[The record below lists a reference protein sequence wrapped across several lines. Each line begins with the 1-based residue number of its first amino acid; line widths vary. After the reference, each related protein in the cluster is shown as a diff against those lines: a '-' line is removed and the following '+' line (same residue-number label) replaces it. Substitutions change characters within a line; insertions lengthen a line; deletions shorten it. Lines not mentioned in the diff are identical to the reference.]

1 LKKPRTGRWLAL
13 IVVVAAGLQALYWWG
28 GHRFV
33 THAYARGG
41 GNILFNL
48 IPAPGM
54 PLRPL
59 QEYLDRADG
68 VWRTFQLAW
77 MLVAVVL
84 VAAPALDRATGRLH
98 ARCLRF
104 GRACAEHPRAFLT
117 GGALVVALVTATIG
131 WLVLEHFPNSGDE
144 YCYLYQADTLLA
156 GRLSNPPHPLQPFFE
171 TSHIIE
177 RGGRLFSVFPPGW
190 PLMLAAGMRVGL
202 PPWTLNPLLSA
213 AMFVLVFWL
222 ARRVTGDG
230 ATAALASVMLA
241 TTNYFLMTGAS
252 YFSHTACAALVVGAM
267 IAMLR
272 MAEGRAWSAAAAGLL
287 AGLAVITRYY
297 TPVLCLLPLTIVL
310 LRERPWRTEYL
321 WAIAGALPPI
331 VFMLVYNHALSGN
344 ALVLSKGGVEQYD
357 DLWFAT
363 GFWRRGA
370 EFMGAHLFDLMLWTP
385 PALVIAYLAG
395 VRRAAPFKSRLGA
408 VGAGFACLVLGL
420 YPYMNRGGNQY
431 GPRFY
436 FDGFPLLVTV
446 AAAAVFGATRY
457 EDRSR
462 ASRRLVYLYFASV
475 VAHVAIAAMQFQMTH
490 AQVDERLDLE
500 RRVAASSISRALVF
514 VETPIGLERAMF
526 PDDFT
531 RNGIDFSATVLYAL
545 DRGASNQQLR
555 DYYPDRECYR
565 YRFDVDARTGSLMP
579 CAPR

>member
-1 LKKPRTGRWLAL
+1 MKNPRTGRWLAL
-13 IVVVAAGLQALYWWG
+13 IVIAAAGLEALYWWG
-28 GHRFV
+28 GHPFV
-33 THAYARGG
+33 TRAYARGG

-59 QEYLDRADG
+59 QEYLDRADA

-77 MLVAVVL
+77 MLVAAVL

-104 GRACAEHPRAFLT
+104 GRACAERPRAFLI
-117 GGALVVALVTATIG
+117 GGAVVVALVTATVG

-156 GRLSNPPHPLQPFFE
+156 GRLSNTPHPLQPFFE

-222 ARRVTGDG
+222 ARRVTGDD

-241 TTNYFLMTGAS
+241 TTNYFLLTGAS
-252 YFSHTACAALVVGAM
+252 YFSHTACATLVAGAM

-331 VFMLVYNHALSGN
+331 VFMLVYNHTLSGN

-357 DLWFAT
+357 ELWFAT

-385 PALVIAYLAG
+385 PALFIAYLAG

-436 FDGFPLLVTV
+436 FDGFPLLVIV

-475 VAHVAIAAMQFQMTH
+475 VAHVAIAAMQLQATH
-490 AQVDERLDLE
+490 AQVDERLDLT

-531 RNGIDFSATVLYAL
+531 RNGIDFSPPVLYAL

-565 YRFDVDARTGSLMP
+565 YRFDVDTRTGSLMP

>member
-1 LKKPRTGRWLAL
+1 MKKPRTGRWLAL

-28 GHRFV
+28 GHRLV

-202 PPWTLNPLLSA
+202 PPWTLNPLISA

-385 PALVIAYLAG
+385 PALFIAYLAG
-395 VRRAAPFKSRLGA
+395 VRRAAPLKSRLGA

>member
-1 LKKPRTGRWLAL
+1 MKKPRTGRWLAL

-117 GGALVVALVTATIG
+117 GGALVVALVTATVG

-144 YCYLYQADTLLA
+144 YCYLYQANTLLA

-446 AAAAVFGATRY
+446 AAAAVFGAIRY

-500 RRVAASSISRALVF
+500 RRVAASSTSRALVF

-545 DRGASNQQLR
+545 DRGTSNQQLR

>member
-1 LKKPRTGRWLAL
+1 
-13 IVVVAAGLQALYWWG
+13 
-28 GHRFV
+28 
-33 THAYARGG
+33 
-41 GNILFNL
+41 
-48 IPAPGM
+48 
-54 PLRPL
+54 
-59 QEYLDRADG
+59 
-68 VWRTFQLAW
+68 
-77 MLVAVVL
+77 
-84 VAAPALDRATGRLH
+84 
-98 ARCLRF
+98 
-104 GRACAEHPRAFLT
+104 
-117 GGALVVALVTATIG
+117 VALVTATIG

-385 PALVIAYLAG
+385 PALFIAYLAG